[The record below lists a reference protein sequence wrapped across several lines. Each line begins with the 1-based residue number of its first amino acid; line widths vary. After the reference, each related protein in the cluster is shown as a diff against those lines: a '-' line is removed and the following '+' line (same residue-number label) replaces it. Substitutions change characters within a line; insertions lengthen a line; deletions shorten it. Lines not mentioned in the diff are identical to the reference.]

1 MSKRDVTN
9 IYLQQQQLY
18 LGMLDNAKEF
28 DRMYKAGEISKERF
42 EQAQRE
48 VEKIKDNYLQISYFM
63 LELQKPYKKRE
74 RKEWERKNKV
84 LYDALQGYSK
94 EALLDDT
101 KDALADF
108 RAMVDEAKAKEEE
121 KKDGTGED

>member
-1 MSKRDVTN
+1 MSKRDVNN
-9 IYLQQQQLY
+9 IYLQQQMLY
-18 LGMLDNAKEF
+18 FGMLENAKEF
-28 DRMYKAGEISKERF
+28 DKMYKAGEISKERF

-48 VEKIKDNYLQISYFM
+48 VERIKDNYMQISYFM

-74 RKEWERKNKV
+74 RKEWERRNKV
-84 LYDALQGYSK
+84 LYDSLEGYSK

-108 RAMVDEAKAKEEE
+108 RKMIEEAKKESED
-121 KKDGTGED
+121 KKDGDK

>member
-1 MSKRDVTN
+1 MSKRDITN
-9 IYLQQQQLY
+9 IYLQQQNLY
-18 LGMLDNAKEF
+18 FGMLENAKEF

-63 LELQKPYKKRE
+63 LELQKPFKKRE
-74 RKEWERKNKV
+74 RKEWERANKI
-84 LYDALQGYSK
+84 LYDSLEGYSK
-94 EALLDDT
+94 EALLDET

-108 RAMVDEAKAKEEE
+108 RKIIEESKKENEE
-121 KKDGTGED
+121 KQDEPRKD

>member
-1 MSKRDVTN
+1 MSKRDVNN
-9 IYLQQQQLY
+9 IYLQQQMLY
-18 LGMLDNAKEF
+18 FGMLENAKEF

-48 VEKIKDNYLQISYFM
+48 VERIKDNYMQISYFM

-74 RKEWERKNKV
+74 RKEWERRNKI
-84 LYDALQGYSK
+84 LYDSLEGYSK

-108 RAMVDEAKAKEEE
+108 RKMIEEAKEESE
-121 KKDGTGED
+121 ANKDGSK

>member
-1 MSKRDVTN
+1 MSRRDVAN

-18 LGMLDNAKEF
+18 LGMLENAKEF
-28 DRMYKAGEISKERF
+28 DRMYKAGEITKERF

-48 VEKIKDNYLQISYFM
+48 VERIRDNYMQISYFM

-74 RKEWERKNKV
+74 RKEWERKNRI

-108 RAMVDEAKAKEEE
+108 RAMVEEAKKAEEE
-121 KKDGTGED
+121 RDEQGRD

>member
-18 LGMLDNAKEF
+18 LGMLENAKEF

-94 EALLDDT
+94 EALLDET

-108 RAMVDEAKAKEEE
+108 RAMIDEAKAKEEE
-121 KKDGTGED
+121 RKDGTGED

>member
-1 MSKRDVTN
+1 MSKRDVNN
-9 IYLQQQQLY
+9 IYLQQQMLY
-18 LGMLDNAKEF
+18 FGMLENAKEF

-48 VEKIKDNYLQISYFM
+48 VERIKDNYMQISYFM

-74 RKEWERKNKV
+74 RKEWERRNKI
-84 LYDALQGYSK
+84 LYDSLEGYSK
-94 EALLDDT
+94 EALLDET

-108 RAMVDEAKAKEEE
+108 RKIIEEAKKESEVN
-121 KKDGTGED
+121 KDGDE